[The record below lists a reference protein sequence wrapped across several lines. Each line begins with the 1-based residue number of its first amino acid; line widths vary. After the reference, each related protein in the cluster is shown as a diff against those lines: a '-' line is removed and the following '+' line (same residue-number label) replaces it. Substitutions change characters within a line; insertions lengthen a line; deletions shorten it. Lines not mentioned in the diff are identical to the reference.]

1 MKNTSEQTYSA
12 LKSWF
17 KWIPHPVR
25 DDDGVVEGVA
35 EQGEPGAN
43 AEKLLRRHDK
53 YTETNLFSTE
63 KLV

>member
-1 MKNTSEQTYSA
+1 MTNTSKQTYSA
-12 LKSWF
+12 LKNGF
-17 KWIPHPVR
+17 KWIPHRVR
-25 DDDGVVEGVA
+25 DDDGVVGGVA

-53 YTETNLFSTE
+53 YTETNLFNTE